1 MKRKVK
7 RYSGE
12 DNESQVKDEPFESG
26 FTPTEDLNP
35 KSTKQS
41 FGDAFKAARSAGD
54 STFTYN
60 GKSYTTK
67 LASDS
72 KPAPKTESKPEPK
85 PASKTESK
93 PTSSS
98 EDKEN
103 PDMVKKAYAE
113 AARMNAENAAKSKAK
128 PKEDKEDPIA
138 AAKAMREQ
146 ISGKKDSEAPKL
158 TAEPKSAG
166 KKFREFFG
174 SKYKSGGSVRSSA
187 SNRGDGIATKGH
199 TRGKIY

>member
-1 MKRKVK
+1 MRRKVK

-67 LASDS
+67 LAS
-72 KPAPKTESKPEPK
+72 ESK
-85 PASKTESK
+85 PASK
-93 PTSSS
+93 
-98 EDKEN
+98 
-103 PDMVKKAYAE
+103 AE
-113 AARMNAENAAKSKAK
+113 APKSETKEKEEPKVNGKTFSETIKNKSSAPVSK
-128 PKEDKEDPIA
+128 KEDKMTPAEIA
-138 AAKAMREQ
+138 KIQREA
-146 ISGKKDSEAPKL
+146 IAGPDKNLPAP
-158 TAEPKSAG
+158 EPKSAG

-174 SKYKSGGSVRSSA
+174 SKYKSGGSVRTSA
-187 SNRGDGIATKGH
+187 SKRGDGIATKGH
-199 TRGKIY
+199 TRGKVC